1 MIFFKFF
8 IIIIIIIFL
17 ISIIFVDILMQAM
30 WFSELFIFAGWLA
43 IAFAKVFL
51 FPFFHSP
58 KQCCT

>member
-1 MIFFKFF
+1 
-8 IIIIIIIFL
+8 
-17 ISIIFVDILMQAM
+17 MQAM

-51 FPFFHSP
+51 FPFFLYP